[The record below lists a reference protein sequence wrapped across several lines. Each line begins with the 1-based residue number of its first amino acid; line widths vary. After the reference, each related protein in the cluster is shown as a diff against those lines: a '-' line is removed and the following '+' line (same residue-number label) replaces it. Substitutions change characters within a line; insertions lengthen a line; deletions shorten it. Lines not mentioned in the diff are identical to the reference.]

1 MNLDYLTKER
11 YLLWTQNPAFDE
23 ATRKELLAI
32 EDPTEIEDRFYKDL
46 AFGTGGMRGPVGA
59 GTNRMNRYLI
69 RRVTRA
75 LADCIEE
82 EGPGAR
88 AKGVVIAYDAR
99 KDSAFFALETALV
112 LAARGIVA
120 YLFDGVRT
128 TPQLSF
134 ALRELKAMA
143 GVNITASHNP
153 KGDNGYKVYWQDG
166 GQLPPGESQKILDH
180 MASYETWETP
190 ILDQEEAREK
200 ALLKWVP
207 AEVEEAY
214 FAAVAG
220 QRLQPE
226 LGLASGGALKV
237 VFTPLHGAAGAS
249 ARRLLLDN
257 GYTSLWLVPEQAE
270 PDPGF
275 STLISPNPE
284 DPAAFEMALALA
296 KKQGADL
303 VLATDPDGD
312 RVGLFAKDKTGQ
324 YQRFTGNQIGMLLA
338 HYILS
343 QEKAQ
348 GTLPEDGVLVKSI
361 ASTDLLEEMARAYGL
376 ELREVL
382 VGFKYVAEQIKA
394 MEEGLGGQFVFGFE
408 ESHGYLKGTYTRDK
422 DGLLACLLLCEA
434 GLYYLKTQGQT
445 LPEVLEDIFQ
455 TYGTYLDEQVAL
467 TLARKAGQEMIS
479 QMLARFRQNPPKKLD
494 GWTVEVVEDYLEG
507 TRTWVLDHQTEIMHY
522 PRENVLRFRLQGGG
536 FVVMRPSGTE
546 PKVRFYFCVKG
557 QRRGEALQGLERLK
571 KAVFDPIGDLLE

>member
-1 MNLDYLTKER
+1 MNLDKHTR
-11 YLLWTQNPAFDE
+11 SQYLLWTQDPAFDE
-23 ATRKELLAI
+23 ATRKELLSI
-32 EDPTEIEDRFYKDL
+32 DDPAEIEDRFYKNL
-46 AFGTGGMRGPVGA
+46 AFGTGGIRGPVGA

-82 EGPGAR
+82 EGSQAMGR
-88 AKGVVIAYDAR
+88 GVVIAYDAR

-120 YLFDGVRT
+120 YLFEGVRT

-134 ALRELKAMA
+134 TLRELKAVA

-180 MASYETWETP
+180 MASYETWATP
-190 ILDQEEAREK
+190 IMDPEEAREK
-200 ALLKWVP
+200 GLLKGVP
-207 AEVEEAY
+207 SAAEEAY
-214 FAAVAG
+214 FAAVAT

-226 LGLASGGALKV
+226 LGLASGKELKV

-249 ARRLLLDN
+249 VRRLLLEN
-257 GYTSLWLVPEQAE
+257 GYHRLWLVPEQAE

-284 DPAAFEMALALA
+284 DPTAFEMALALA
-296 KKQGADL
+296 EEKGADL

-312 RVGLFAKDKTGQ
+312 RVGLFAKDKRGQ
-324 YQRFTGNQIGMLLA
+324 YQRFTGNQIGLLLA

-348 GTLPEDGVLVKSI
+348 GILPQDGVLVKSI
-361 ASTDLLEEMARAYGL
+361 ASTDLLDPMARAYGL

-394 MEEGLGGQFVFGFE
+394 MEEDHQGQFVFGFE

-434 GLYYLKTQGQT
+434 GLNYLKTQGQT
-445 LPEVLEDIFQ
+445 LPEVLEDIFR

-467 TLARKAGQEMIS
+467 TLARKAGQEIID

-494 GWTVEVVEDYLEG
+494 VWTVEVVEDYLEG
-507 TRTWVLDHQTEIMHY
+507 VRTRVKDQEIEALHY

-557 QRRGEALQGLERLK
+557 QSRGEAQQGLERLK